1 LFGVAKYFLFGVA
14 KYKNI
19 PTYSKIIIFLG

>member
-19 PTYSKIIIFLG
+19 PTHSNIILILG